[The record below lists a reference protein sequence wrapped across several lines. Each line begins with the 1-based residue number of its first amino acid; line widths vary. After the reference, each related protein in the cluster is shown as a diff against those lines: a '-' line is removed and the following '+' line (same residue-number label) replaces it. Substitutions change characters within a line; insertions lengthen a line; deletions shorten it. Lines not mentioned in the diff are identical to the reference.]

1 MKKVINIQ
9 SWKRRD
15 HFLFFRRFDDP
26 FYDITVHVD
35 MTRFSERVKEEKA
48 PFFISYLYAS
58 LKAIHHEPAFR
69 LRLEEDSV
77 VEFDTISA
85 GPAIERPDGT
95 FGFSRIPYH
104 EDFGVFCR
112 QAEKEIK
119 RVRDNSD
126 LYDDSEDLDVIY
138 YSTIP
143 WFSFTGLSQPRMNLK
158 TDSVPKIVFGR
169 IEKEN
174 DRLIMPMALQVHHA
188 LIDGRDI
195 ADYLKHFQNFLNE

>member
-77 VEFDTISA
+77 VEFDTVSA

-126 LYDDSEDLDVIY
+126 LYADSEDLDVIY